1 MDLSYTPARSK
12 EDEMESKHIDR
23 RFGLAAVE
31 MGLITVDQ
39 LFEAIKIQ
47 IKEELE
53 KGEHRLIGKILF
65 EMGAIKLPQIDE
77 VLETL

>member
-1 MDLSYTPARSK
+1 
-12 EDEMESKHIDR
+12 MESKQIDR

-31 MGLITVDQ
+31 MGFITVDQ

-47 IKEELE
+47 IQEELE
-53 KGEHRLIGKILF
+53 RGRHRLIGRILF
-65 EMGAIKLPQIDE
+65 DMGVIKAPQIDA

>member
-1 MDLSYTPARSK
+1 
-12 EDEMESKHIDR
+12 MESKQIDR

-31 MGLITVDQ
+31 MGFITVDQ

-53 KGEHRLIGKILF
+53 KGEHRLISRILF
-65 EMGAIKLPQIDE
+65 EMGVIKLPQIDE

>member
-1 MDLSYTPARSK
+1 
-12 EDEMESKHIDR
+12 MESKQIDR

-31 MGLITVDQ
+31 KDFITVDQ

-47 IKEELE
+47 IREELE
-53 KGEHRLIGKILF
+53 RGEHRLIGRILF
-65 EMGAIKLPQIDE
+65 DMGVMKLPQIDE

>member
-1 MDLSYTPARSK
+1 
-12 EDEMESKHIDR
+12 MESKHIDR

-31 MGLITVDQ
+31 MGFITVDQ

-53 KGEHRLIGKILF
+53 KGQHRLIGRILY
-65 EMGAIKLPQIDE
+65 EMGVLKLPQIDE

>member
-1 MDLSYTPARSK
+1 
-12 EDEMESKHIDR
+12 MESKQIDR

-31 MGLITVDQ
+31 KGFITVDQ

-47 IKEELE
+47 IREELE
-53 KGEHRLIGKILF
+53 RGEHRLIGRILF
-65 EMGAIKLPQIDE
+65 DMGVMKLPQIDE

>member
-1 MDLSYTPARSK
+1 
-12 EDEMESKHIDR
+12 MESKQIDR

-31 MGLITVDQ
+31 MGFITVDQ

-65 EMGAIKLPQIDE
+65 EMGVIKLPQIDE

>member
-1 MDLSYTPARSK
+1 
-12 EDEMESKHIDR
+12 MESKHIDR
-23 RFGLAAVE
+23 RFGLVAVE
-31 MGLITVDQ
+31 MGFITVDQ

-53 KGEHRLIGKILF
+53 KGRHRLIGRILF
-65 EMGAIKLPQIDE
+65 DMGVIKLPQIDE

>member
-1 MDLSYTPARSK
+1 
-12 EDEMESKHIDR
+12 MESKQIDR

-31 MGLITVDQ
+31 MGFITVDQ

-53 KGEHRLIGKILF
+53 NGEHRLIGKILF
-65 EMGAIKLPQIDE
+65 EMGVIKLPQIDE

>member
-1 MDLSYTPARSK
+1 
-12 EDEMESKHIDR
+12 MESKQIDR

-47 IKEELE
+47 IREELE
-53 KGEHRLIGKILF
+53 KGEHRLIGRILF
-65 EMGAIKLPQIDE
+65 EMGVIKLPQIDE

>member
-1 MDLSYTPARSK
+1 
-12 EDEMESKHIDR
+12 MESKKIDR

-31 MGLITVDQ
+31 MGFITVDQ

-47 IKEELE
+47 IKEEFE
-53 KGEHRLIGKILF
+53 RGQHRLIGRILF
-65 EMGAIKLPQIDE
+65 DMGAMKSPQIDE